1 MTSGGSYDPLSIII
15 LVHLRCT
22 KRIFSLRRRLFAI
35 IADLDQQFHGW
46 SIDAIDNHDGCVVFL
61 QKLEEHTVWDDLT
74 VVAAD
79 PLIIPNR
86 EERGVMV
93 AVGIDD
99 GTWLETA
106 EFIGFC
112 DGDEFAVH
120 SWFSFLLESHD
131 FELARQ
137 LVRDEFNHL
146 FYVFLNTGIAN
157 PVARFA
163 VVED

>member
-1 MTSGGSYDPLSIII
+1 MIT
-15 LVHLRCT
+15 
-22 KRIFSLRRRLFAI
+22 A
-35 IADLDQQFHGW
+35 ALDQQLHGW
-46 SIDAIDNHDGCVVFL
+46 SIDAIDNHNGCVVFL
-61 QKLEEHTVWDDLT
+61 QELEKHTVWDDLT
-74 VVAAD
+74 VIAAD

-120 SWFSFLLESHD
+120 GGFSFVLELRD
-131 FELARQ
+131 LEFTGQ
-137 LVRDEFNHL
+137 LVRDEFDHL
-146 FYVFLNTGIAN
+146 FHVFLNTRIAN
-157 PVARFA
+157 PMARFA